1 MAKVESLQK
10 IKVKKANGEIAEAEV
25 LLCFALEENGKNYIL
40 YTFNEVDEQDMETVH
55 ASIITETEDG
65 YELEAIPPKEWSE
78 VKDVMR
84 DIIRNEE

>member
-10 IKVKKANGEIAEAEV
+10 IKVKKADGKMAEAEV
-25 LLCFALEENGKNYIL
+25 LLCFALEETGKNYIL

-55 ASIITETEDG
+55 ASIITETSEG
-65 YELEAIPPKEWSE
+65 YELESIPPKEWSE